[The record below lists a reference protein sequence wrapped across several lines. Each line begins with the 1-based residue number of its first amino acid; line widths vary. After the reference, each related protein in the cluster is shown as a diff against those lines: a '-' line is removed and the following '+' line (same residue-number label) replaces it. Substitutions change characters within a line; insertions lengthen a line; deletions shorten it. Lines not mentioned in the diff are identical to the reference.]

1 MPVFHYQAIDEK
13 GKKRKGFIEAAN
25 LSDAKQKLREQG
37 VLVTELKSGA
47 ALKKKQNLSS
57 TQLLAFTSML
67 SQLVGSG
74 IPLYESLVAVEEQV
88 RGEPYHRICLSL
100 TEQVKSG
107 STLSSAMNSFPES
120 FNKLYTSMIGAGEAA
135 GALDIVIE
143 RLNQFL
149 TKQEKLRKQIANA
162 LIYPAILAG
171 FAMIVIALLMGF
183 VVPSIEGVFEGRQLN
198 GFTEF
203 VLAISR
209 TLRNYWWAILPAIGL
224 LIFWIVYSLKKPQGK
239 AFAER
244 MLMRTPFIRDL
255 LIQAALVRFAR
266 TMSTLQE
273 GGLPLVEALALSKHV
288 MQNAALE
295 NEVSRAEK
303 KILEG
308 GSLSTELKRSRLF
321 PLMATR
327 MMAVGE
333 ETGHLSQM
341 LSKTADMYEDNLEKT
356 IERVMSLIQPLIL
369 IIMGAIIGLVL
380 LAILLPMTD
389 ISSMTTT

>member
-13 GKKRKGFIEAAN
+13 GKKRKGFIEASN
-25 LSDAKQKLREQG
+25 LSDAKQKLREHG
-37 VLVTELKSGA
+37 VMITQLSSSA
-47 ALKKKQNLSS
+47 ALKKKQNLNS

-135 GALDIVIE
+135 GALDIVLT

-149 TKQEKLRKQIANA
+149 AKQEKLKKQITNA

-171 FAMIVIALLMGF
+171 FAMVVIILLMGF
-183 VVPSIEGVFEGRQLN
+183 VVPSIEGIFEGRELN
-198 GFTEF
+198 SFTEF
-203 VLAISR
+203 VLGVSR
-209 TLRNYWWAILPAIGL
+209 FLRSYWWAIVPAVGT
-224 LIFWIVYSLKKPQGK
+224 LIFSVVYYLKKPQGK
-239 AFAER
+239 AFLER
-244 MLMRTPFIRDL
+244 AMMRTPFIKDL

-295 NEVSRAEK
+295 AEVTRAEK

-308 GSLSTELKRSRLF
+308 GSLSAELKRSRLF
-321 PLMATR
+321 PPMSTR

-341 LSKTADMYEDNLEKT
+341 LGKTADMYEENLEKT
-356 IERVMSLIQPLIL
+356 IERVMSLIQPIIL
-369 IIMGAIIGLVL
+369 IVMGIVIGVVL
-380 LAILLPMTD
+380 FAILLPMSD
-389 ISSMTTT
+389 ISSLTAS

>member
-1 MPVFHYQAIDEK
+1 
-13 GKKRKGFIEAAN
+13 
-25 LSDAKQKLREQG
+25 
-37 VLVTELKSGA
+37 
-47 ALKKKQNLSS
+47 
-57 TQLLAFTSML
+57 
-67 SQLVGSG
+67 
-74 IPLYESLVAVEEQV
+74 
-88 RGEPYHRICLSL
+88 
-100 TEQVKSG
+100 
-107 STLSSAMNSFPES
+107 
-120 FNKLYTSMIGAGEAA
+120 MIGAGEAA
-135 GALDIVIE
+135 GALDIVIQ

-149 TKQEKLRKQIANA
+149 AKQEKLRKQIANA

-171 FAMIVIALLMGF
+171 FAMIVIVLLMGF

-198 GFTEF
+198 SYTEF
-203 VLAISR
+203 VLAVSR
-209 TLRNYWWAILPAIGL
+209 VLRNYWWVILPTVAF
-224 LIFWIVYSLKKPQGK
+224 LIFWAIYYLKKPQGK
-239 AFAER
+239 AFSEK
-244 MLMRTPFIRDL
+244 MMMRTPFVRDL

-295 NEVSRAEK
+295 GEVSRAEK

-321 PLMATR
+321 PPMSTR

-356 IERVMSLIQPLIL
+356 IERVMSLVQPLIL
-369 IIMGAIIGLVL
+369 IVMGAIIGLVL

-389 ISSMTTT
+389 ISSITTQ

>member
-1 MPVFHYQAIDEK
+1 MPVFHYQALDEK
-13 GKKRKGFIEAAN
+13 GKKRRGFIEASN
-25 LSDAKQKLREQG
+25 LADAKQKLREQG
-37 VLVTELKSGA
+37 VLITQLSSSA
-47 ALKKKQNLSS
+47 ALKKKQNLSPS
-57 TQLLAFTSML
+57 QLLAFTTML

-107 STLSSAMNSFPES
+107 STLSSAMSSFPES

-135 GALDIVIE
+135 GALDIVIG
-143 RLNQFL
+143 RLGQFL
-149 TKQEKLRKQIANA
+149 AKQEKLRKQISNA

-171 FAMIVIALLMGF
+171 FALIVITLLMGF

-198 GFTEF
+198 GYTEF
-203 VLAISR
+203 VLSVSR
-209 TLRNYWWAILPAIGL
+209 ILRGYWWVILPAIGL
-224 LIFWIVYSLKKPQGK
+224 LIFWGVYYLKKPQGK

-244 MLMRTPFIRDL
+244 TMMRTPFIRDL

-295 NEVSRAEK
+295 TEVSRAEK

-321 PLMATR
+321 PPMATR

-389 ISSMTTT
+389 ISSLTAK